1 MNLTPHQAKY
11 IAHDLTLQHAGGGLA
26 RLSQALF
33 NASVD
38 LNPHQIEAAVFALR
52 SPLSKGVLLA
62 DEVGL
67 GKTIEAGIVLCQYWA
82 ERKRQLLVICPA
94 SLRKQWAL
102 ELEEKFN
109 LPAVVLDAKTW
120 REAQRQGLAPLRQKA
135 VVIVSYAYATR
146 IKEEVRAMAWDLV
159 VIDEA
164 HKLRNAYRESNKIGQ
179 AIRWATGDSRKLLL
193 TATPLQNSI
202 LELYGL
208 STLIDDSI
216 FGDLNAFKSQFTGA
230 GGDLAGLRQRLDSFC
245 KRTLRKDVTEYI
257 KYTERKAITQKFRS
271 TDDEHRF
278 YVAVSD
284 YLTREDS
291 YAIPRR
297 QRHLTELVLRKLLAS
312 SSQAIA
318 GTLGVMKERLEK
330 LRDEKIQNTADWDQN
345 DWIETLVSQEEM
357 EEDLLDEILN
367 ASEEAPDTEAP
378 TDPAQLD
385 RQRLNAEIAELDRLH
400 AWAQGMGTDTK
411 TTALL
416 QALDVGFKAMA
427 NMQTGGAAQRKALI
441 FTESRRTQDYLKRF
455 LEHNGHA
462 GKVVLFSGTNSGP
475 EASNIYERWLTA
487 NQGTGRISGSRDID
501 IRTALIEHFRDEA
514 DILIAT
520 EAAAE
525 GVNMQFC
532 SLVINYDLPWNPQR
546 VEQRIGR
553 CHRYGQKHDVV
564 VINFFNE
571 RNHADA
577 RVLELLAVKF
587 KLFDGV
593 FGASDEVLGSI
604 ESGVDIE
611 RRILDIYRTCRTPAQ
626 IDAAFAALGQA
637 MKPAID
643 ERMAHT
649 RNQLLEV
656 FDAEVHERLR
666 LQRQDTLSHLN
677 QFSRRFWDLTR
688 HVLAGQAWF
697 DEEHLSFDLP
707 APTAAGMA
715 QNTGDGTGEG
725 ANIPP
730 GRYHLISREQPTD
743 PGKNANARAVNDCA
757 SRIGLD
763 AHTYRLSHPLGEWV
777 VRSACQAET
786 PVQRLVFDPAQNPAR
801 ISVVDALRGQTGVLS
816 LQKLTVDSFEKQEYL
831 LFSAL
836 TDSGQSLDQETCEKF
851 MATPA
856 TLQGSGE
863 ADPGDPATATRLQK
877 EAKRHA
883 DATVAHA
890 LETNNAHFTEA
901 RDKLDRWAA
910 DMELAVEQAL
920 KNTKEQIKVAQREA
934 RQAPTLA
941 EQQSIQERIAKLE
954 RLQRKQR
961 QEIFDVT
968 DDIQAK
974 REQLIDQLTQR
985 MTQQVQ
991 TEHLFTLQWTVS

>member
-1 MNLTPHQAKY
+1 MSLFGLISTAPGRPALLTPHQAKY
-11 IAHDLTLQHAGGGLA
+11 IAHDLTLQHAGGGLE

-102 ELEEKFN
+102 ELQEKFN

-135 VVIVSYAYATR
+135 VAIVSYAYATR
-146 IKEEVRAMAWDLV
+146 IKEEVRSMAWDLV

-164 HKLRNAYRESNKIGQ
+164 HKLRNAYRESNKTGQ

-230 GGDLAGLRQRLDSFC
+230 GSDMDGLRQRLASFC

-257 KYTERKAITQKFRS
+257 SYTRRKPHTEKFRS

-278 YVAVSD
+278 YEAVSD

-312 SSQAIA
+312 SSLAIA
-318 GTLGVMKERLEK
+318 GTLGVMKARLEA
-330 LRDEKIQNTADWDQN
+330 LRNDKVQTQDDWLDTLAESEE
-345 DWIETLVSQEEM
+345 IEA
-357 EEDLLDEILN
+357 DLLDEILN
-367 ASEEAPDTEAP
+367 EDDESETGAASDNPEPIDH
-378 TDPAQLD
+378 
-385 RQRLNAEIAELDRLH
+385 QRLNSEIEELARLIQ
-400 AWAQGMGTDTK
+400 WAQGIGTDTK

-416 QALDVGFKAMA
+416 KALNVGFKAMA
-427 NMQTGGAAQRKALI
+427 ATGAQRKALI
-441 FTESRRTQDYLKRF
+441 FTESRRTQEYLKRY
-455 LEHNGHA
+455 LEQNGHA
-462 GKVVLFSGTNSGP
+462 GQVATFSGTNSSP
-475 EASNIYERWLTA
+475 EASAIYEHWLTR
-487 NQGTGRISGSRDID
+487 NQGTGRITGSRDID
-501 IRTALIEHFRDEA
+501 IRAALIEHFRDDA
-514 DILIAT
+514 AILIAT

-571 RNHADA
+571 RNHADQ
-577 RVLELLAVKF
+577 RVLELLNDKF
-587 KLFDGV
+587 NLFNGV

-604 ESGVDIE
+604 ESGVDFE
-611 RRILDIYRTCRTPAQ
+611 RRILGIYRTCRTSAA
-626 IDAAFAALGQA
+626 IDAAFNALRAEMDASIQA
-637 MKPAID
+637 
-643 ERMAHT
+643 RMLGT
-649 RNQLLEV
+649 RQLLLENL
-656 FDAEVHERLR
+656 DADVHERLR
-666 LQRQDTLSHLN
+666 VQLHDTHTHLN
-677 QFSRRFWDLTR
+677 QFSRRFWELTR
-688 HVLAGQAWF
+688 HVLERQAWF
-697 DEEHLSFDLP
+697 DNDQLSFDLKVPP
-707 APTAAGMA
+707 AA
-715 QNTGDGTGEG
+715 D
-725 ANIPP
+725 IPQ
-730 GRYHLISREQPTD
+730 GRYHLISREKPSD
-743 PGKNANARAVNDCA
+743 PNSLAVNEP
-757 SRIGLD
+757 LMH

-777 VRSACQAET
+777 VQRACQANT
-786 PVQRLVFDPAQNPAR
+786 PVQRLVFDPQTNAAR
-801 ISVVDALRGQTGVLS
+801 VSVIDALRGKSGVLS

-836 TDSGQSLDQETCEKF
+836 TDQGQSLDQETCEKL
-851 MATPA
+851 MATAA
-856 TLQGSGE
+856 TLQSSGE
-863 ADPGDPATATRLQK
+863 LSQASRLEQ
-877 EAKRHA
+877 EAQRHA
-883 DATVAHA
+883 KATVAHA

-901 RDKLDRWAA
+901 RDKLDRWAE
-910 DMELAVEQAL
+910 DMELAADKAL

-941 EQQSIQERIAKLE
+941 EQQTIQERIAKLE
-954 RLQRKQR
+954 RQQRKQR

-985 MTQQVQ
+985 MTQKVQ
-991 TEHLFTLQWTVS
+991 TEHLFTLQWTVT

>member
-1 MNLTPHQAKY
+1 MHLTPHQAKY
-11 IAHDLTLQHAGGGLA
+11 IGHDLTLQHAGGGLD

-102 ELEEKFN
+102 ELQDKFN
-109 LPAVVLDAKTW
+109 LPAVVLDSKTW

-135 VVIVSYAYATR
+135 VVVMSYAYATR
-146 IKEEVRAMAWDLV
+146 IKEEVRSMAWDLV

-208 STLIDDSI
+208 SILIDDSI

-230 GGDLAGLRQRLDSFC
+230 GSDLAGLRQRLDSFC

-278 YVAVSD
+278 YEAVSD

-291 YAIPRR
+291 YAIPRC

-312 SSQAIA
+312 SSLAIA
-318 GTLGVMKERLEK
+318 GTLGVMKERLQK
-330 LRDEKIQNTADWDQN
+330 LRDEKIQNIADWDQN

-367 ASEEAPDTEAP
+367 ASEEAQETAAP

-385 RQRLNAEIAELDRLH
+385 RQRLNAEFAELDRLH

-411 TTALL
+411 TIALL
-416 QALDVGFKAMA
+416 QALDVGFNALA
-427 NMQTGGAAQRKALI
+427 QMQTGGTAQRKALI
-441 FTESRRTQDYLKRF
+441 FTESRRTQEYLKRF
-455 LEHNGHA
+455 LEQNGHA
-462 GKVVLFSGTNSGP
+462 GKVVLFSGTNAGP
-475 EASNIYERWLTA
+475 EASSIYERWLTA

-611 RRILDIYRTCRTPAQ
+611 RRILDIYRTCRTPEQ
-626 IDAAFAALGQA
+626 IDDAFAALGQA

-643 ERMAHT
+643 ERMAQT
-649 RNQLLEV
+649 RSQLLEV

-707 APTAAGMA
+707 APTAAGMYA
-715 QNTGDGTGEG
+715 G
-725 ANIPP
+725 ISV
-730 GRYHLISREQPTD
+730 GRYHLISREKPSD
-743 PGKNANARAVNDCA
+743 VNSLAVNEPVQ
-757 SRIGLD
+757 D

-777 VRSACQAET
+777 VHAAFQAST

-801 ISVVDALRGQTGVLS
+801 VSVVEALRGQSGVLS

-836 TDSGQSLDQETCEKF
+836 SDAGQSLDQETCEKL

-856 TLQGSGE
+856 TLQGSG
-863 ADPGDPATATRLQK
+863 AAKLTGSTQATRLQQ
-877 EAKRHA
+877 EAQRHA

-890 LETNNAHFTEA
+890 LETNNAHFIEA
-901 RDKLDRWAA
+901 RDKLDRWAD

-934 RQAPTLA
+934 RQAPTLT
-941 EQQSIQERIAKLE
+941 EQQTIQERIAKLE

-968 DDIQAK
+968 DAIQAK
-974 REQLIDQLTQR
+974 RERLIDQLTQR

-991 TEHLFTLQWTVS
+991 TEHLFTLQWTVI

>member
-1 MNLTPHQAKY
+1 MLLTPHQAKY
-11 IAHDLTLQHAGGGLA
+11 IAHDLTLQHAGGGLE

-102 ELEEKFN
+102 ELQDKFN
-109 LPAVVLDAKTW
+109 LPAVVLDSKTW

-135 VVIVSYAYATR
+135 VVVMSYAYATR
-146 IKEEVRAMAWDLV
+146 IKEEVRSMAWDLV

-216 FGDLNAFKSQFTGA
+216 FGDINAFKSQFTGA

-278 YVAVSD
+278 YEAVSD

-312 SSQAIA
+312 SSLAIA
-318 GTLGVMKERLEK
+318 GTLGVMKERLQK
-330 LRDEKIQNTADWDQN
+330 LRDQKIQNTADWEQN

-367 ASEEAPDTEAP
+367 ASDETPETGTTAAP

-400 AWAQGMGTDTK
+400 AWAQGIGTDTK

-416 QALDVGFKAMA
+416 QALDVGFNAFA
-427 NMQTGGAAQRKALI
+427 QMQTGGTAQRKALI
-441 FTESRRTQDYLKRF
+441 FTESRRTQEYLKRF
-455 LEHNGHA
+455 LEQNGHE

-649 RNQLLEV
+649 RSQLLEV

-697 DEEHLSFDLP
+697 DEAQLSFDLP
-707 APTAAGMA
+707 APTAAGLVA
-715 QNTGDGTGEG
+715 GIS
-725 ANIPP
+725 A
-730 GRYHLISREQPTD
+730 GRYHLISREKPSD
-743 PGKNANARAVNDCA
+743 VNSLAVNDP
-757 SRIGLD
+757 SLD

-777 VRSACQAET
+777 VHAACQAST
-786 PVQRLVFDPAQNPAR
+786 PMQHLVFDTRQTEAR
-801 ISVVDALRGQTGVLS
+801 VSVVEALRGQSGVLT

-836 TDSGQSLDQETCEKF
+836 TDAGQSLDQETCEKL

-856 TLQGSGE
+856 TLQNSG
-863 ADPGDPATATRLQK
+863 DLSQATRLQQ
-877 EAKRHA
+877 EAQRHA
-883 DATVAHA
+883 DATVALA
-890 LETNNAHFTEA
+890 LETNSAHFNEG
-901 RDKLDRWAA
+901 RDKLDRWAE
-910 DMELAVEQAL
+910 DMVKAAEQAL
-920 KNTKEQIKVAQREA
+920 KNTKDQIKVAQREA
-934 RQAPTLA
+934 RQATTLA
-941 EQQSIQERIAKLE
+941 EQQAAQERIAKLE
-954 RLQRKQR
+954 RQKTRQRR
-961 QEIFDVT
+961 EIYDVG
-968 DDIQAK
+968 DEIDAK
-974 REQLIDQLTQR
+974 RNQLIDQLTQR
-985 MTQQVQ
+985 MKQKVQ
-991 TEHLFTLQWTVS
+991 TEHLFTLQWTVT

>member
-1 MNLTPHQAKY
+1 MHLTPHQAKY
-11 IAHDLTLQHAGGGLA
+11 IAHDLTLQHAGGGLE

-109 LPAVVLDAKTW
+109 LPAVVLDSKTW

-146 IKEEVRAMAWDLV
+146 IKEEVRSMAWDLV

-278 YVAVSD
+278 YEAVSD

-312 SSQAIA
+312 SSLAIA
-318 GTLGVMKERLEK
+318 GTLGVMKERLQK
-330 LRDEKIQNTADWDQN
+330 LRDQKIQNTADWDQN

-367 ASEEAPDTEAP
+367 ASDETPETGTTAAP

-400 AWAQGMGTDTK
+400 AWAQGIGTDTK

-416 QALDVGFKAMA
+416 QALDVGFNALA
-427 NMQTGGAAQRKALI
+427 QMQTGGTAQRKALI
-441 FTESRRTQDYLKRF
+441 FTESRRTQEYLKRF
-455 LEHNGHA
+455 LEQNGHA

-475 EASNIYERWLTA
+475 EASSIYERWLTA

-626 IDAAFAALGQA
+626 IDAAFAALGEA

-649 RNQLLEV
+649 RSQLLEV

-697 DEEHLSFDLP
+697 DEAQLSFDLP
-707 APTAAGMA
+707 APTAAGMNA
-715 QNTGDGTGEG
+715 GIS
-725 ANIPP
+725 A
-730 GRYHLISREQPTD
+730 GRYHLISREKPSD
-743 PGKNANARAVNDCA
+743 ANSLAVNQP
-757 SRIGLD
+757 SLD

-777 VRSACQAET
+777 VHAARQAST
-786 PVQRLVFDPAQNPAR
+786 PVQRLVFDPTQTPAR
-801 ISVVDALRGQTGVLS
+801 VSVVEALRGQSGVLS

-836 TDSGQSLDQETCEKF
+836 TDSGQSLDQETCEKL

-856 TLQGSGE
+856 ALQGSS
-863 ADPGDPATATRLQK
+863 DLTQATRLQQ
-877 EAKRHA
+877 EATRHA

-901 RDKLDRWAA
+901 RDKLDRWAEDMVQGA
-910 DMELAVEQAL
+910 DQAL
-920 KNTKEQIKVAQREA
+920 RNTREQIRIAQREA
-934 RQAPTLA
+934 RHATSLD
-941 EQQSIQERIAKLE
+941 EQHAIQERIAKLE
-954 RLQRKQR
+954 RQLRRQR
-961 QEIFDVT
+961 QEIFEVEDDVK
-968 DDIQAK
+968 DK
-974 REQLIDQLTQR
+974 REQLIEQLTQR
-985 MTQQVQ
+985 MTQRVQ
-991 TEHLFTLQWTVS
+991 TETLMTLTWAVI

>member
-1 MNLTPHQAKY
+1 MLLTPHQAKY
-11 IAHDLTLQHAGGGLA
+11 IAHDLTLQHAGGGLE
-26 RLSQALF
+26 RLTQALF

-102 ELEEKFN
+102 ELQDKFN

-120 REAQRQGLAPLRQKA
+120 REAQRQGLSPLRQKA

-146 IKEEVRAMAWDLV
+146 IKEEVRSMAWDLV

-278 YVAVSD
+278 YEAVSD

-312 SSQAIA
+312 SSLAIA
-318 GTLGVMKERLEK
+318 GTLGVMKERLQK
-330 LRDEKIQNTADWDQN
+330 LRDQKIQNTADWDQN

-367 ASEEAPDTEAP
+367 ASDETPETGTTAAP

-400 AWAQGMGTDTK
+400 AWAQGIGTDTK

-416 QALDVGFKAMA
+416 QALDVGFNALA
-427 NMQTGGAAQRKALI
+427 QMQTGGAAQRKALI

-455 LEHNGHA
+455 LEQNGHA

-475 EASNIYERWLTA
+475 KASSIYERWLTA

-649 RNQLLEV
+649 RSQLLEV

-697 DEEHLSFDLP
+697 DEEHLSFELP

-715 QNTGDGTGEG
+715 QNTGQGRGEG
-725 ANIPP
+725 ANILP
-730 GRYHLISREQPTD
+730 GRYHLISREKPSD
-743 PGKNANARAVNDCA
+743 VNSLAVNDP
-757 SRIGLD
+757 SLD

-777 VRSACQAET
+777 VHAACQAST
-786 PVQRLVFDPAQNPAR
+786 PMQRLVFDTRQTEAR
-801 ISVVDALRGQTGVLS
+801 VSVVEALRGQSGVLS

-836 TDSGQSLDQETCEKF
+836 TDAGQSLDQETCEKL

-856 TLQGSGE
+856 ALQASGDITQ
-863 ADPGDPATATRLQK
+863 ADRLQQ
-877 EAKRHA
+877 EAQRHA

-920 KNTKEQIKVAQREA
+920 KNTKDQIKVAQREA
-934 RQAPTLA
+934 RQATTLA
-941 EQQSIQERIAKLE
+941 EQQAAQERIAKLE
-954 RLQRKQR
+954 RQKTRQRR
-961 QEIFDVT
+961 EIYDVE
-968 DDIQAK
+968 DDIDAK
-974 REQLIDQLTQR
+974 RNQLIDQLTQR
-985 MTQQVQ
+985 MTQKVQ
-991 TEHLFTLQWTVS
+991 TEHLFTLQWTVA

>member
-1 MNLTPHQAKY
+1 MLLTPHQAKY
-11 IAHDLTLQHAGGGLA
+11 IAHDLTLQHAGGGLE

-109 LPAVVLDAKTW
+109 LPAVVLDSKTW

-146 IKEEVRAMAWDLV
+146 IKEEVRSMAWDLV

-216 FGDLNAFKSQFTGA
+216 FGDLNAFKSQFTGS

-278 YVAVSD
+278 YEAVSD

-312 SSQAIA
+312 SSLAIA
-318 GTLGVMKERLEK
+318 GTLGVMKERLQK
-330 LRDEKIQNTADWDQN
+330 LRDQKIQNTADWDQN

-367 ASEEAPDTEAP
+367 ASDETPETGTTAAP

-400 AWAQGMGTDTK
+400 AWAQGIGTDTK

-416 QALDVGFKAMA
+416 QALDVGFNALA
-427 NMQTGGAAQRKALI
+427 QMQTGGAAQRKALI
-441 FTESRRTQDYLKRF
+441 FTESRRTQEYLKRF
-455 LEHNGHA
+455 LEQNGHA

-626 IDAAFAALGQA
+626 IDAAFAALGEA

-649 RNQLLEV
+649 RSQLLEV

-688 HVLAGQAWF
+688 HVLAEKAWF

-707 APTAAGMA
+707 APTDAGMDA
-715 QNTGDGTGEG
+715 GIS
-725 ANIPP
+725 A
-730 GRYHLISREQPTD
+730 GRYHLISREKPSD
-743 PGKNANARAVNDCA
+743 VNSLAVNDP
-757 SRIGLD
+757 SLD

-777 VRSACQAET
+777 VHAACQANT

-801 ISVVDALRGQTGVLS
+801 VSVVEALRGQTGVLS

-836 TDSGQSLDQETCEKF
+836 TDSGQSLDQETCEKL
-851 MATPA
+851 MSTPA
-856 TLQGSGE
+856 MLQNSGE
-863 ADPGDPATATRLQK
+863 VSPAESATTTRLQQ
-877 EAKRHA
+877 EATRHA

-890 LETNNAHFTEA
+890 LETNNAHFNEG
-901 RDKLDRWAA
+901 RDKLDRWAE
-910 DMELAVEQAL
+910 DMVKAAEQAL
-920 KNTKEQIKVAQREA
+920 KNTKDQIKVAQREA
-934 RQAPTLA
+934 RQATTLA
-941 EQQSIQERIAKLE
+941 EQQAAQERIAKLE
-954 RLQRKQR
+954 RQKTRQRR
-961 QEIFDVT
+961 EIYDVE
-968 DDIQAK
+968 DDIDAK
-974 REQLIDQLTQR
+974 RNQLIDQLTQR

-991 TEHLFTLQWTVS
+991 TEHLFTLQWTVT

>member
-1 MNLTPHQAKY
+1 MQLTPHQAKY
-11 IAHDLTLQHAGGGLA
+11 IAHDLTLQHAGGGLD

-102 ELEEKFN
+102 ELQDKFN

-135 VVIVSYAYATR
+135 VVVMSYAYATR
-146 IKEEVRAMAWDLV
+146 IKEEVRSMAWDLV

-216 FGDLNAFKSQFTGA
+216 FGDLNAFKSQFTGS
-230 GGDLAGLRQRLDSFC
+230 GGDLVGLRQRLDSFC

-278 YVAVSD
+278 YEAVSD

-312 SSQAIA
+312 SSLAIA

-330 LRDEKIQNTADWDQN
+330 LRDQKIQNTADWEQN

-357 EEDLLDEILN
+357 EEDLLDDILN
-367 ASEEAPDTEAP
+367 GSDETPETGTAAAP

-400 AWAQGMGTDTK
+400 AWAQGIGTDTK

-416 QALDVGFKAMA
+416 QALDVGFNALA
-427 NMQTGGAAQRKALI
+427 QMQTGGAAQRKALI
-441 FTESRRTQDYLKRF
+441 FTESRRTQEYLKRF

-462 GKVVLFSGTNSGP
+462 GKVVLFSGTNAGP

-643 ERMAHT
+643 ERMAQT
-649 RNQLLEV
+649 RSQLLEV

-707 APTAAGMA
+707 APTAAGMDA
-715 QNTGDGTGEG
+715 GIS
-725 ANIPP
+725 A
-730 GRYHLISREQPTD
+730 GRYHLISREKPSD
-743 PGKNANARAVNDCA
+743 PNSLAVNEP
-757 SRIGLD
+757 GLD

-777 VRSACQAET
+777 VHAACQAST
-786 PVQRLVFDPAQNPAR
+786 PVQRLVFDTRQTEAR
-801 ISVVDALRGQTGVLS
+801 ISVVEALRGQSGVLS

-836 TDSGQSLDQETCEKF
+836 TDSGQSLDPETCEKL
-851 MATPA
+851 MATPATPA
-856 TLQGSGE
+856 TLQASDE
-863 ADPGDPATATRLQK
+863 ADPIEPATATRLQQ
-877 EAKRHA
+877 EAQRHA

-890 LETNNAHFTEA
+890 LETNNAHFIEA

-934 RQAPTLA
+934 RQATTLA
-941 EQQSIQERIAKLE
+941 EQQAAQERIAKLE
-954 RLQRKQR
+954 RQKTRQRR
-961 QEIFDVT
+961 EIYDVE
-968 DDIQAK
+968 DDIDAK
-974 REQLIDQLTQR
+974 RNQLIDQLTQR
-985 MTQQVQ
+985 MTQQVSKQ
-991 TEHLFTLQWTVS
+991 NLFTINWTVC

>member
-1 MNLTPHQAKY
+1 MLLTPHQAKY
-11 IAHDLTLQHAGGGLA
+11 IAHDLTLQHAGGGLD

-82 ERKRQLLVICPA
+82 ERKRQLLVVCPA

-102 ELEEKFN
+102 ELQDKFN
-109 LPAVVLDAKTW
+109 LPAVVLDSKTW
-120 REAQRQGLAPLRQKA
+120 REAQRQGLSPLRQKA
-135 VVIVSYAYATR
+135 VVVMSYAYATR
-146 IKEEVRAMAWDLV
+146 IKEEVRSMAWDLV

-216 FGDLNAFKSQFTGA
+216 FGDLNAFKSQFTGS

-278 YVAVSD
+278 YEAVSD

-312 SSQAIA
+312 SSLAIA
-318 GTLGVMKERLEK
+318 GTLGVMKERLQK

-367 ASEEAPDTEAP
+367 ASDETPETGTTATP

-400 AWAQGMGTDTK
+400 AWAQGIGTDTK

-416 QALDVGFKAMA
+416 QALDVGFNALA
-427 NMQTGGAAQRKALI
+427 QMQTGGTAQRKALI
-441 FTESRRTQDYLKRF
+441 FTESRRTQEYLKRF
-455 LEHNGHA
+455 LEQNGHA
-462 GKVVLFSGTNSGP
+462 GKVVLFSGTNSGS
-475 EASNIYERWLTA
+475 EASNIYERWHTA

-626 IDAAFAALGQA
+626 IDEAFAALGQA

-643 ERMAHT
+643 ERMAQT
-649 RNQLLEV
+649 RSQLLEV

-707 APTAAGMA
+707 APTAAGMDA
-715 QNTGDGTGEG
+715 GIS
-725 ANIPP
+725 A
-730 GRYHLISREQPTD
+730 GRYHLISREKPSD
-743 PGKNANARAVNDCA
+743 PNSLAVNDP
-757 SRIGLD
+757 SLD

-777 VRSACQAET
+777 VHAACQAST
-786 PVQRLVFDPAQNPAR
+786 PVQRLLLDPAQNPAR
-801 ISVVDALRGQTGVLS
+801 ISVVEALRGQSGVLS

-836 TDSGQSLDQETCEKF
+836 TDSGQSLDQETCEKL

-856 TLQGSGE
+856 ALQASGDVTQ
-863 ADPGDPATATRLQK
+863 ADRLQQ
-877 EAKRHA
+877 EAQRHA
-883 DATVAHA
+883 DATVALA
-890 LETNNAHFTEA
+890 LENNNAHFNEG
-901 RDKLDRWAA
+901 RDKLDRWAE
-910 DMELAVEQAL
+910 DMVQAAEQAL
-920 KNTKEQIKVAQREA
+920 KNTKDQIKVAQREA
-934 RQAPTLA
+934 RQATTLA
-941 EQQSIQERIAKLE
+941 EQQAAQERIAKLE
-954 RLQRKQR
+954 RQKTRQRR
-961 QEIFDVT
+961 DIYDVE
-968 DDIQAK
+968 DDIDAK
-974 REQLIDQLTQR
+974 RNQLIDQLTQR
-985 MTQQVQ
+985 MTQHVLKQN
-991 TEHLFTLQWTVS
+991 LFTIAWTVF

>member
-1 MNLTPHQAKY
+1 MNLTSHQAKY
-11 IAHDLTLQHAGGGLA
+11 IAHDLTLQHSGGGID
-26 RLSQALF
+26 RLGQALF

-109 LPAVVLDAKTW
+109 LSAIVLDSKTW

-146 IKEEVRAMAWDLV
+146 IKEDIRSMDWNLV

-208 STLIDDSI
+208 STLIDENI
-216 FGDLNAFKSQFTGA
+216 FGDVNAFRSQFTGA
-230 GGDLAGLRQRLDSFC
+230 GGDLEGLRNRLASFC

-257 KYTERKAITQKFRS
+257 NYTERKPHTQKFRS
-271 TDDEHRF
+271 TDDEHRL
-278 YVAVSD
+278 YEAVTA
-284 YLTREDS
+284 YLLRDDS

-297 QRHLTELVLRKLLAS
+297 QRHLTELILRKLLAS
-312 SSQAIA
+312 SSLAIA
-318 GTLGVMKERLEK
+318 GTLSVMKLRLEA
-330 LRDEKIQNTADWDQN
+330 LREEKIQAQDDWVEIL
-345 DWIETLVSQEEM
+345 IEDEEI

-367 ASEEAPDTEAP
+367 EGEEEKAEPI
-378 TDPAQLD
+378 DPAKLD
-385 RQRLNAEIAELDRLH
+385 RKRLNNEIDELDRLI
-400 AWAQGMGTDTK
+400 AWAQGIGTDTK

-416 QALDVGFKAMA
+416 QALEVGFKAMEQTNA
-427 NMQTGGAAQRKALI
+427 NRKALI
-441 FTESRRTQDYLKRF
+441 FTESKRTQEYLKRF
-455 LEHNGHA
+455 LEKNGYA
-462 GKVVLFSGTNSGP
+462 GKVVLFSGTNSSP
-475 EASNIYERWLTA
+475 EASSIYDRWVSA
-487 NQGTGRISGSRDID
+487 NQGTGRLTGSRDID
-501 IRTALIEHFRDEA
+501 IRTALIEQFRDEA

-571 RNHADA
+571 RNHADQ
-577 RVLELLAVKF
+577 RVLELLADKF
-587 KLFDGV
+587 NLFNGV
-593 FGASDEVLGSI
+593 FGASDEVLGTI
-604 ESGVDIE
+604 ESGVDFE
-611 RRILDIYRTCRTPAQ
+611 RRILGIYQTCRTTEQ
-626 IDAAFAALGQA
+626 IDAAFNTLRAEMDASIQA
-637 MKPAID
+637 
-643 ERMAHT
+643 RMQDT
-649 RNQLLEV
+649 RRQLMEN
-656 FDAEVHERLR
+656 FDADVHDRLR
-666 LQRQDTLSHLN
+666 IQLQDTRTHLDR
-677 QFSRRFWDLTR
+677 FSRRFWDLSQ
-688 HVLAGQAWF
+688 HVLKGKVWF
-697 DEEHLSFDLP
+697 DNERLSFDINPPRPAELP
-707 APTAAGMA
+707 NEVPT
-715 QNTGDGTGEG
+715 
-725 ANIPP
+725 
-730 GRYHLISREQPTD
+730 GRYHLISRNQPVD
-743 PGKNANARAVNDCA
+743 PNSLAANDP
-757 SRIGLD
+757 SLD
-763 AHTYRLSHPLGEWV
+763 GHTYRLSHPLGEWV
-777 VRSACQAET
+777 IQNGQTAYT
-786 PVQRLVFDPAQNPAR
+786 PLQRLVFDTQKNEAR
-801 ISVVDALRGQTGVLS
+801 ITVVEQLRGQSGVLT

-831 LFSAL
+831 LFSAM
-836 TDSGQSLDQETCEKF
+836 TDQGKSLDQETCEKL
-851 MATPA
+851 M
-856 TLQGSGE
+856 
-863 ADPGDPATATRLQK
+863 DTAASTAPDSVQIPPTTAQRLQA

-890 LETNNAHFTEA
+890 LETNNQHFTEA
-901 RDKLDRWAA
+901 RDKLDRWAE
-910 DMELAVEQAL
+910 DMVQGAEQAL

-934 RQAPTLA
+934 RQAPTLN
-941 EQQSIQERIAKLE
+941 EQQVIQERIAKLE
-954 RLQRKQR
+954 RQQRKQR
-961 QEIFDVT
+961 QEIFEVE
-968 DDIQAK
+968 DDIHDK
-974 REQLIDQLTQR
+974 RDQLIEELTRR
-985 MTQQVQ
+985 MAHSASS
-991 TEHLFTLQWTVS
+991 EPLFTIAWQVI

>member
-1 MNLTPHQAKY
+1 MRLTPHQAKY
-11 IAHDLTLQHAGGGLA
+11 TAHDLTLQHAGGGLE

-102 ELEEKFN
+102 ELQDKFN

-120 REAQRQGLAPLRQKA
+120 REAVRQGLSPLRQKA

-146 IKEEVRAMAWDLV
+146 IKEEVRSMAWDLV

-230 GGDLAGLRQRLDSFC
+230 GGDLSGLRQRLDSFC
-245 KRTLRKDVTEYI
+245 KRTLRKDVAAYI
-257 KYTERKAITQKFRS
+257 KYTERKAITQTFRS
-271 TDDEHRF
+271 TDDEHLF

-312 SSQAIA
+312 SSLAIA

-330 LRDEKIQNTADWDQN
+330 LRDEKIQNSADWDQN
-345 DWIETLVSQEEM
+345 DWIETLSSQEDI

-367 ASEEAPDTEAP
+367 ASEEGDEGGAATAP
-378 TDPAQLD
+378 TDPDQLD
-385 RQRLNAEIAELDRLH
+385 RQRLNAEIAELNRLQ
-400 AWAQGMGTDTK
+400 AWAQSIGTDTK

-416 QALDVGFKAMA
+416 QALGVGFTALA
-427 NMQTGGAAQRKALI
+427 EMQTGGAAQRKALI
-441 FTESRRTQDYLKRF
+441 FTESRRTQGYLKRF
-455 LEHNGHA
+455 LEQNGHA
-462 GKVVLFSGTNSGP
+462 GKVVLFSGTNTGP
-475 EASNIYERWLTA
+475 EASNIYERWLAA

-611 RRILDIYRTCRTPAQ
+611 RRILDIYRTCRTPEQ
-626 IDAAFAALGQA
+626 IDAAFVALGQA

-649 RNQLLEV
+649 RSQLLEV

-666 LQRQDTLSHLN
+666 VQKQNTLSHLN

-688 HVLAGQAWF
+688 HVLAEQAWF
-697 DEEHLSFDLP
+697 DEAQLSFDLP
-707 APTAAGMA
+707 APTDA
-715 QNTGDGTGEG
+715 TSFPRTRES
-725 ANIPP
+725 IPP
-730 GRYHLISREQPTD
+730 AHIPAGRYHLISREKPSD
-743 PGKNANARAVNDCA
+743 ANSLAVNEP
-757 SRIGLD
+757 GLD

-777 VRSACQAET
+777 VQAACQAST
-786 PVQRLVFDPAQNPAR
+786 PVQRLVFDPAQSPAR
-801 ISVVDALRGQTGVLS
+801 VSMVEALRGQSGVLI
-816 LQKLTVDSFEKQEYL
+816 LQKLTVDSFEQQQYL

-836 TDSGQSLDQETCEKF
+836 TDSGQSLDQETCEKL
-851 MATPA
+851 MATTA
-856 TLQGSGE
+856 TLQASN
-863 ADPGDPATATRLQK
+863 DPGQANPAEPATDTRLQQ
-877 EAKRHA
+877 EAQRHA
-883 DATVAHA
+883 NATVAHA
-890 LETNNAHFTEA
+890 LETNNAHFIEA

-941 EQQSIQERIAKLE
+941 EQQSLQERIAKLE

-968 DDIQAK
+968 DDIQAR

-985 MTQQVQ
+985 MTQHVQ
-991 TEHLFTLQWTVS
+991 TEHLFTLQWTVA